1 MILTFNIK
9 HGRDFST
16 ELRKAKQIAEFA
28 LKTHTL
34 SSKDVKQFGLKSIIA
49 NQILR
54 KYSKNKTIKRVN
66 HVNLTIPNQGVRVDK
81 GKREICMPSLKLT
94 LNYNFR
100 NDFEKINQIELD
112 GQYAHVSVS
121 VPEKPMIEP
130 KVWVGVDRNTTGH
143 IAVIAN
149 PQAGKVWKLG
159 KGAEHIHKK
168 YREIRRR
175 LQKGT
180 KYRPLK
186 KIRNRESN
194 IMEGLNHKVSRKIVE
209 IARKTMQG

>member
-1 MILTFNIK
+1 
-9 HGRDFST
+9 
-16 ELRKAKQIAEFA
+16 
-28 LKTHTL
+28 
-34 SSKDVKQFGLKSIIA
+34 
-49 NQILR
+49 
-54 KYSKNKTIKRVN
+54 
-66 HVNLTIPNQGVRVDK
+66 
-81 GKREICMPSLKLT
+81 
-94 LNYNFR
+94 
-100 NDFEKINQIELD
+100 
-112 GQYAHVSVS
+112 
-121 VPEKPMIEP
+121 
-130 KVWVGVDRNTTGH
+130 VWVGVDRNTTGH

-194 IMEGLNHKVSRKIVE
+194 IMKGLNHKVSRKIVE
-209 IARKTMQG
+209 IARKMMQG